1 MKVICK
7 KFREGFVMEKFVEK
21 FNIFDIFTM
30 LLPGIV
36 ISSLFGISLSFKY
49 YEEWENWGNEKY
61 ILFFIISY
69 ACGLIFQE
77 MGTVFDK
84 KFMFKILYGG
94 EPRKIF
100 LLENKYTKIFN
111 DELSYKDAL
120 RIKQYLNDYVNIET
134 SENVNEEELNSLMF
148 AYCLNICEMNGLAA
162 KADKMIVIS
171 EMSRSLFWGCIATIV
186 LNIIMV
192 FVFSCHSPY
201 LYGEIPFLFIIAIIF
216 LSRKRRYEQ
225 YRIRILLRMFLI
237 YTQKQMR

>member
-1 MKVICK
+1 
-7 KFREGFVMEKFVEK
+7 MEKFLEK

-49 YEEWENWGNEKY
+49 YEIWENWENEKY

-69 ACGLIFQE
+69 VCGLIFQE
-77 MGTVFDK
+77 IGTVFDK
-84 KFMFKILYGG
+84 IFMFKILYGG

-100 LLENKYTKIFN
+100 LLESRHTKIFD
-111 DELSYKDAL
+111 DELSYKNAL
-120 RIKQYLNDYVNIET
+120 RIKQYLNDYINIET
-134 SENVNEEELNSLMF
+134 SENVNEEKLNSLMF
-148 AYCLNICEMNGLAA
+148 AYCLNICEMNGLAS

-171 EMSRSLFWGCIATIV
+171 EMSMSLFWGCIATII
-186 LNIIMV
+186 LNVIMI
-192 FVFSCHSPY
+192 FAFSCHSLF
-201 LYGEIPFLFIIAIIF
+201 LYGEIPFLIMIAIVF

-237 YTQKQMR
+237 YTQSQTI

>member
-1 MKVICK
+1 
-7 KFREGFVMEKFVEK
+7 MEKFLEK

-49 YEEWENWGNEKY
+49 YEIWENWENEKY

-69 ACGLIFQE
+69 VCGLIFQE
-77 MGTVFDK
+77 IGTVFDK
-84 KFMFKILYGG
+84 IFMFKILYGG

-100 LLENKYTKIFN
+100 LLESRHTKIFD
-111 DELSYKDAL
+111 DELSYKNAL
-120 RIKQYLNDYVNIET
+120 RIKQYLNDYINIET
-134 SENVNEEELNSLMF
+134 SENVNEEKLNSLMI
-148 AYCLNICEMNGLAA
+148 AYCLNICEMNGLAS

-171 EMSRSLFWGCIATIV
+171 EMSRSLFWGCIATII
-186 LNIIMV
+186 LNVIMI
-192 FVFSCHSPY
+192 FAFSCHSLF
-201 LYGEIPFLFIIAIIF
+201 LYGEIPFLIMIAIVF

-237 YTQKQMR
+237 YTQSQTI

>member
-1 MKVICK
+1 
-7 KFREGFVMEKFVEK
+7 MEKFLEK

-49 YEEWENWGNEKY
+49 YEIWENWENEKY

-69 ACGLIFQE
+69 VCGLIFQE
-77 MGTVFDK
+77 IGTVFDK
-84 KFMFKILYGG
+84 IFMFKILYGG

-100 LLENKYTKIFN
+100 LLESRHTKIFD
-111 DELSYKDAL
+111 DELSYKNAL
-120 RIKQYLNDYVNIET
+120 RIKQYLNDYINIET
-134 SENVNEEELNSLMF
+134 SENVNEEKLNSLMF
-148 AYCLNICEMNGLAA
+148 AYCLNICEMNGLAS

-171 EMSRSLFWGCIATIV
+171 EMSRSLFWGCIATII
-186 LNIIMV
+186 LNVIMI
-192 FVFSCHSPY
+192 FAFSCHSLF
-201 LYGEIPFLFIIAIIF
+201 LYGEIPFLIMIAIVF

-237 YTQKQMR
+237 YTQSQMI

>member
-1 MKVICK
+1 
-7 KFREGFVMEKFVEK
+7 MEKFVEK

-192 FVFSCHSPY
+192 FVF
-201 LYGEIPFLFIIAIIF
+201 
-216 LSRKRRYEQ
+216 
-225 YRIRILLRMFLI
+225 
-237 YTQKQMR
+237 

>member
-1 MKVICK
+1 
-7 KFREGFVMEKFVEK
+7 MEKFVEK
-21 FNIFDIFTM
+21 FNMFDIFTM

-49 YEEWENWGNEKY
+49 YEVWENWGNEKY

-77 MGTVFDK
+77 IGTVFDK
-84 KFMFKILYGG
+84 IFMFKILYGG

-100 LLENKYTKIFN
+100 LLESKHTKIFN
-111 DELSYKDAL
+111 DELSYKNAL
-120 RIKQYLNDYVNIET
+120 RIKQYLNDYIDIET
-134 SENVNEEELNSLMF
+134 SENVNEEKLNSLMF
-148 AYCLNICEMNGLAA
+148 AYCLNICEMNGLAS

-171 EMSRSLFWGCIATIV
+171 EMSRSLFWGCIATII
-186 LNIIMV
+186 LSAIMI
-192 FVFSCHSPY
+192 FAFSCHSLF
-201 LYGEIPFLFIIAIIF
+201 LYGEIPFLIIIAIIF

-225 YRIRILLRMFLI
+225 YRIRILVRMFLI

>member
-1 MKVICK
+1 
-7 KFREGFVMEKFVEK
+7 MEKFLEK

-49 YEEWENWGNEKY
+49 YEIWENWENEKY

-69 ACGLIFQE
+69 VCGLIFQE
-77 MGTVFDK
+77 IGTVFDK
-84 KFMFKILYGG
+84 IFMFKILYGG

-100 LLENKYTKIFN
+100 LLESRHTKIFD
-111 DELSYKDAL
+111 DELSYKNAL
-120 RIKQYLNDYVNIET
+120 RIKQYLNDYINIET
-134 SENVNEEELNSLMF
+134 SENVNEEKLNSLMF
-148 AYCLNICEMNGLAA
+148 AYCLNICEMNGLAS

-171 EMSRSLFWGCIATIV
+171 EMSRSLFWGCIATII
-186 LNIIMV
+186 LNVIMI
-192 FVFSCHSPY
+192 FAFSCHSLF
-201 LYGEIPFLFIIAIIF
+201 LYGEIPFLIMIAIVF

-237 YTQKQMR
+237 YTQSQTI

>member
-1 MKVICK
+1 
-7 KFREGFVMEKFVEK
+7 MEKFVEK
-21 FNIFDIFTM
+21 FNMFDIFTM

-49 YEEWENWGNEKY
+49 YEVWENWGNEKY

-77 MGTVFDK
+77 IGTVFDK
-84 KFMFKILYGG
+84 IFMFKILYGG

-100 LLENKYTKIFN
+100 LLESKHTKIFN
-111 DELSYKDAL
+111 DELSYKNTL
-120 RIKQYLNDYVNIET
+120 RIKQYLNDYIDIET
-134 SENVNEEELNSLMF
+134 SENVNEEKLNSLMF
-148 AYCLNICEMNGLAA
+148 AYCLNICEMNGLAS

-171 EMSRSLFWGCIATIV
+171 EMSRSLFWGCIATII
-186 LNIIMV
+186 LSAIMI
-192 FVFSCHSPY
+192 FAFSCHSLF
-201 LYGEIPFLFIIAIIF
+201 LYGEIPFLIIIAIIF

-225 YRIRILLRMFLI
+225 YRIRILVRMFLI